1 MYLANVHGA
10 TWKSNQFKSDE
21 IYLLLVT
28 ITRQSLAS
36 ITYVEMAI
44 QL

>member
-1 MYLANVHGA
+1 MYLANVYGA
-10 TWKSNQFKSDE
+10 IWKSNQFKSDDL
-21 IYLLLVT
+21 YLLLVT

-36 ITYVEMAI
+36 ITYVEIAI

>member
-1 MYLANVHGA
+1 MYCANVHDVI
-10 TWKSNQFKSDE
+10 WKSNQFKSDE
-21 IYLLLVT
+21 IYLFLVT

-36 ITYVEMAI
+36 ITYVEIVI